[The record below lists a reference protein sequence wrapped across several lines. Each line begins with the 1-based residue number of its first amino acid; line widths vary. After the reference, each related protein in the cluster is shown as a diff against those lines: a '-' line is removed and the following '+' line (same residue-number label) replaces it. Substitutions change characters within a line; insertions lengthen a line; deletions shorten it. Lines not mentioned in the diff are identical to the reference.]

1 MGKEAR
7 LDLQITIRLYGPLEK
22 YASQVGLNQK
32 EILSDLSLAQ
42 LGEQLGVPSSS
53 VAFIVVNRMKQD
65 LDYRLKENDEVK
77 FFPFIA
83 GG

>member
-1 MGKEAR
+1 M
-7 LDLQITIRLYGPLEK
+7 QITIRLYGPLEK
-22 YASQVGLNQK
+22 YSRQVGLYPK

-42 LGEQLGVPSSS
+42 LGEQLGLPRSS
-53 VAFIVVNRMKQD
+53 VAFIVVNSVKRD
-65 LDYRLKENDEVK
+65 LDYRLLENDVVK